1 MPRILV
7 VDDESLILN
16 SFRFAFPA
24 PQYEVVTASCG
35 RQAIDLFQQVSPDV
49 VICDIKLPD
58 MTGIDLFH
66 KLHSD
71 DPKVTVILMTGHGTA
86 ATAIDAMRAG
96 AFEYVLK
103 PLDPDTLIPL
113 VESAAET
120 SRLMRVPAQLPSD
133 QMSYAT
139 AENTADVLIGACPA
153 MQEVY
158 RAIGRVAPQNVTV
171 LIRGESGTGKE
182 VVARAIYNY
191 SLRSDKSFLAIN
203 CAAIPEQ
210 LLESELF
217 GHERGAFTGADRK
230 RIGKFEQ
237 CSGGTLF
244 LDEIGDMTP
253 LMQTKV
259 LRVLQDQ
266 QFERVGGNET
276 IRTDVRLIAATNRDL
291 EPMIANRDFRSDLF
305 YRLNVYSIN
314 LPPLRERGDD
324 IRLLAEQFCRTFS
337 KELGKPI
344 THMSPETSRVLAQY
358 RWPGNVRELQSVIK
372 HAILEATGP
381 VLVPAFLPDFMR
393 SGTAASDSVER
404 GKVESLRP
412 AEASPPS
419 FSSHS
424 DARKKTDAA
433 GPSQESAGRA
443 IAGSTADA
451 NLGSHQDELRHD
463 ATSGLTQL
471 TAGKD
476 SGRKQPHEMDGVTD
490 WDHVVGELLESG
502 GESIYEEALHLMER
516 NVICRVLM
524 HTQGNQ
530 LQAAR
535 LLGLSRATLR
545 VKCRQLG
552 ITIETVVGES

>member
-71 DPKVTVILMTGHGTA
+71 DPKVPVILMTGHGTA

-314 LPPLRERGDD
+314 LPPLR
-324 IRLLAEQFCRTFS
+324 
-337 KELGKPI
+337 
-344 THMSPETSRVLAQY
+344 
-358 RWPGNVRELQSVIK
+358 
-372 HAILEATGP
+372 
-381 VLVPAFLPDFMR
+381 
-393 SGTAASDSVER
+393 
-404 GKVESLRP
+404 
-412 AEASPPS
+412 
-419 FSSHS
+419 
-424 DARKKTDAA
+424 
-433 GPSQESAGRA
+433 
-443 IAGSTADA
+443 
-451 NLGSHQDELRHD
+451 
-463 ATSGLTQL
+463 
-471 TAGKD
+471 
-476 SGRKQPHEMDGVTD
+476 
-490 WDHVVGELLESG
+490 
-502 GESIYEEALHLMER
+502 
-516 NVICRVLM
+516 
-524 HTQGNQ
+524 
-530 LQAAR
+530 
-535 LLGLSRATLR
+535 
-545 VKCRQLG
+545 
-552 ITIETVVGES
+552 